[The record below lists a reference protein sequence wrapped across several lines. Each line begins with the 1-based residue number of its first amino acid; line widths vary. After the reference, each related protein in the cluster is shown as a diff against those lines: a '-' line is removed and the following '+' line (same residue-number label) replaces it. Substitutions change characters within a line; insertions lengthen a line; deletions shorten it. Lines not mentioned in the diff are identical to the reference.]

1 MTKPPSPPPQQT
13 AATTARGFEVTCVKD
28 LLPLLQGV
36 PVTYRF
42 EKHNAKLEGTV
53 AAGGY
58 ACACPAYAG
67 CDYRGKVL
75 SALQFEKHAG
85 VTSKNQNGHIFL
97 RNGRSLYEL
106 FHKLR
111 EVPAEKFPEAF
122 RMAAGVPM
130 TVLAAAAAAAAE
142 EAPRERGLGP
152 GPVAAEQPP
161 ASATPRPRPTME
173 MLTEEEKAGLS
184 LLGLRA
190 SGSRTEI
197 NSMDGIE
204 GLATEAI
211 GNAPS
216 SDHAML
222 DAEEMGNAA
231 AQRPRNSG
239 LSTTTTVKVPVTARN
254 NHAMPDANEVR
265 NADGGRSATLAVKL
279 EVTSGSDHA
288 MSDAKELK
296 NADYEQPRDS
306 VLATTSAVKVRIGAA
321 NDHAMPDAE
330 QTRNPVLEQPWDSSM
345 LITAPVKVRVT
356 ETKYRPESILK
367 DVRGLLSTGLLEG
380 FRVTYK
386 KNEVERIG
394 RINGQGYSCGCSECG
409 YRNIMN
415 ACEFEQHS
423 GESSN
428 NQNNHIFLDSGIS
441 LYMVIQGLKYTKLDM
456 LGDVIGKVI
465 SLPPN
470 MIQYEK
476 WKASFQLEKDYFD
489 DAPSDPCSTQSSQES
504 NIALTDS
511 LKDSTSNASSILN
524 WSSFR
529 RRSDRQFKRGG
540 TETSTP
546 ILSRSPEKE
555 ISDLSTS
562 TSMKSEETP
571 SENTAGLLTTD
582 VTVIQDPP
590 PDHNVDSNSKD
601 LGQPKVRDN
610 TLHPMLF
617 KEGGLPDYTLL
628 TYKLKN
634 GEVLKQG
641 YKLGTGIICECCSI
655 EVQYTPSQF
664 EKHVGMGR
672 RRQPYRS
679 IYTSDGLTLHELA
692 LKLQDGL
699 SSNVNI
705 DELPTLTSGS
715 GKEYSTTSRPIIV
728 PLKRTLQERVL
739 TVESCYM
746 CRKPHTVLGVIS
758 VDMIVFCNQ
767 CERALHVKCYNNGL
781 QKPKAPLKVLGE
793 YTQFNFMC
801 CEKCQLLRASLHEG
815 LKKREDIAFLRRIRY
830 NICWQ
835 LLNGTNMRSDVQH
848 QVIEIFKDAFA
859 ETAPQDIDDIRNMVN
874 SKDTTGEKDF
884 RGIYCAVLTT
894 STFVVSA
901 AILKVRT
908 EEVAELVLIATHNE
922 CRKKGYFSLL
932 LSLIEAHL
940 KAWNV
945 RLLTAPVDPEM
956 APIWSEKLGYTILSD
971 EQKHS
976 MLMAHPLVMFAN
988 LSLVQ
993 KSLA

>member
-1 MTKPPSPPPQQT
+1 MMKQPSPPQQT
-13 AATTARGFEVTCVKD
+13 AATTARGFEVTGVKD

-42 EKHNAKLEGTV
+42 EKYNATLEGTV

-58 ACACPAYAG
+58 ACACPAYTA

-85 VTSKNQNGHIFL
+85 VVSKNQNGHIFL

-111 EVPAEKFPEAF
+111 E
-122 RMAAGVPM
+122 
-130 TVLAAAAAAAAE
+130 
-142 EAPRERGLGP
+142 APRERGP

-190 SGSRTEI
+190 SGSRTET
-197 NSMDGIE
+197 NSVDGIE

-216 SDHAML
+216 SDHVML

-254 NHAMPDANEVR
+254 DHAMPDAKMAR
-265 NADGGRSATLAVKL
+265 NADVGQDGGLSATLAVKL
-279 EVTSGSDHA
+279 EVTSGNDHA
-288 MSDAKELK
+288 MYDAKELR
-296 NADYEQPRDS
+296 NADREQPRDS
-306 VLATTSAVKVRIGAA
+306 VLATTSAVKVQIGAA

-330 QTRNPVLEQPWDSSM
+330 QTRNPVLEQPWHSS
-345 LITAPVKVRVT
+345 LSITTPVKVRVT

-476 WKASFQLEKDYFD
+476 WKASFQLEKDDFD
-489 DAPSDPCSTQSSQES
+489 DAPLDPCSTQSSQES

-529 RRSDRQFKRGG
+529 RRSDRLFKRGG

-555 ISDLSTS
+555 TSDLSTG

-571 SENTAGLLTTD
+571 SENTAGLLSTD

-634 GEVLKQG
+634 GE
-641 YKLGTGIICECCSI
+641 
-655 EVQYTPSQF
+655 YTPSQF

-699 SSNVNI
+699 SSNVMI

-715 GKEYSTTSRPIIV
+715 GKESSTTSRPIIV

-781 QKPKAPLKVLGE
+781 QKPKAPMKVLGE

-815 LKKREDIAFLRRIRY
+815 LKKREEIAFLRRTRY
-830 NICWQ
+830 TICWQ

-859 ETAPQDIDDIRNMVN
+859 ETAPQDIDDIQNMVN
-874 SKDTTGEKDF
+874 F
-884 RGIYCAVLTT
+884 
-894 STFVVSA
+894 TFVVSA

-940 KAWNV
+940 KAWSV

-956 APIWSEKLGYTILSD
+956 APIWSDKLGYTILSD

>member
-1 MTKPPSPPPQQT
+1 M
-13 AATTARGFEVTCVKD
+13 
-28 LLPLLQGV
+28 
-36 PVTYRF
+36 
-42 EKHNAKLEGTV
+42 
-53 AAGGY
+53 
-58 ACACPAYAG
+58 
-67 CDYRGKVL
+67 
-75 SALQFEKHAG
+75 
-85 VTSKNQNGHIFL
+85 
-97 RNGRSLYEL
+97 
-106 FHKLR
+106 
-111 EVPAEKFPEAF
+111 
-122 RMAAGVPM
+122 
-130 TVLAAAAAAAAE
+130 
-142 EAPRERGLGP
+142 
-152 GPVAAEQPP
+152 
-161 ASATPRPRPTME
+161 
-173 MLTEEEKAGLS
+173 
-184 LLGLRA
+184 
-190 SGSRTEI
+190 
-197 NSMDGIE
+197 
-204 GLATEAI
+204 
-211 GNAPS
+211 
-216 SDHAML
+216 
-222 DAEEMGNAA
+222 
-231 AQRPRNSG
+231 
-239 LSTTTTVKVPVTARN
+239 
-254 NHAMPDANEVR
+254 
-265 NADGGRSATLAVKL
+265 
-279 EVTSGSDHA
+279 
-288 MSDAKELK
+288 
-296 NADYEQPRDS
+296 
-306 VLATTSAVKVRIGAA
+306 
-321 NDHAMPDAE
+321 
-330 QTRNPVLEQPWDSSM
+330 
-345 LITAPVKVRVT
+345 
-356 ETKYRPESILK
+356 
-367 DVRGLLSTGLLEG
+367 
-380 FRVTYK
+380 
-386 KNEVERIG
+386 
-394 RINGQGYSCGCSECG
+394 
-409 YRNIMN
+409 
-415 ACEFEQHS
+415 
-423 GESSN
+423 
-428 NQNNHIFLDSGIS
+428 
-441 LYMVIQGLKYTKLDM
+441 
-456 LGDVIGKVI
+456 
-465 SLPPN
+465 
-470 MIQYEK
+470 
-476 WKASFQLEKDYFD
+476 
-489 DAPSDPCSTQSSQES
+489 
-504 NIALTDS
+504 
-511 LKDSTSNASSILN
+511 
-524 WSSFR
+524 
-529 RRSDRQFKRGG
+529 
-540 TETSTP
+540 
-546 ILSRSPEKE
+546 
-555 ISDLSTS
+555 
-562 TSMKSEETP
+562 
-571 SENTAGLLTTD
+571 
-582 VTVIQDPP
+582 
-590 PDHNVDSNSKD
+590 
-601 LGQPKVRDN
+601 
-610 TLHPMLF
+610 
-617 KEGGLPDYTLL
+617 
-628 TYKLKN
+628 
-634 GEVLKQG
+634 
-641 YKLGTGIICECCSI
+641 
-655 EVQYTPSQF
+655 QYTPSQF

>member
-386 KNEVERIG
+386 KNE
-394 RINGQGYSCGCSECG
+394 
-409 YRNIMN
+409 IMN

>member
-1 MTKPPSPPPQQT
+1 MMKPPSPPPQQT
-13 AATTARGFEVTCVKD
+13 AATTPRGFEVTCVKD

-42 EKHNAKLEGTV
+42 EKYNVSRPSPRLTDGGGPPPPLPSQRTRTRSPPLAPARPPPGFFLAGFFAKLEGTV

-67 CDYRGKVL
+67 CDYRGK
-75 SALQFEKHAG
+75 
-85 VTSKNQNGHIFL
+85 
-97 RNGRSLYEL
+97 
-106 FHKLR
+106 
-111 EVPAEKFPEAF
+111 
-122 RMAAGVPM
+122 
-130 TVLAAAAAAAAE
+130 
-142 EAPRERGLGP
+142 
-152 GPVAAEQPP
+152 PP

-216 SDHAML
+216 SDHEML

-231 AQRPRNSG
+231 AQRHRNSG

-279 EVTSGSDHA
+279 EVTSGGDHA
-288 MSDAKELK
+288 MSDAKELR
-296 NADYEQPRDS
+296 NADYEQSRDS

-345 LITAPVKVRVT
+345 SITAPVKVRVT

-476 WKASFQLEKDYFD
+476 WKASFQLEKDDFD

-634 GEVLKQG
+634 GE
-641 YKLGTGIICECCSI
+641 
-655 EVQYTPSQF
+655 YTPSQF

-848 QVIEIFKDAFA
+848 QIIEIFKDAFA

-993 KSLA
+993 KSLS

>member
-42 EKHNAKLEGTV
+42 EKHNVSRPSPRLTDGWGPPPPPQPAHALPSPRPRPAAAGFLPRWFFFFVFLSVFFFLSRSVNTPTPRARAQAKLEGTV

-67 CDYRGKVL
+67 CDYRGKV
-75 SALQFEKHAG
+75 
-85 VTSKNQNGHIFL
+85 
-97 RNGRSLYEL
+97 RS
-106 FHKLR
+106 
-111 EVPAEKFPEAF
+111 
-122 RMAAGVPM
+122 
-130 TVLAAAAAAAAE
+130 
-142 EAPRERGLGP
+142 
-152 GPVAAEQPP
+152 
-161 ASATPRPRPTME
+161 
-173 MLTEEEKAGLS
+173 
-184 LLGLRA
+184 RA

-231 AQRPRNSG
+231 AQRPRNCG

-610 TLHPMLF
+610 TLHPLLF

-634 GEVLKQG
+634 GE
-641 YKLGTGIICECCSI
+641 
-655 EVQYTPSQF
+655 YTPSQF

-956 APIWSEKLGYTILSD
+956 APIWSDKLGYTILSD

>member
-239 LSTTTTVKVPVTARN
+239 LSTTATVKVPVTARN

-288 MSDAKELK
+288 MSDVKELK

-524 WSSFR
+524 WNSFR

-634 GEVLKQG
+634 GE
-641 YKLGTGIICECCSI
+641 
-655 EVQYTPSQF
+655 YTPSQF

-746 CRKPHTVLGVIS
+746 CRKPRTVLGVIS